1 MSVSISWVRILQD
14 LVIWLRARS
23 EAAVYQAGHL
33 VQKAE
38 VNVEVHVGE
47 IVLVAELQSRDFH
60 RGL

>member
-1 MSVSISWVRILQD
+1 M
-14 LVIWLRARS
+14 VIWLRARS
-23 EAAVYQAGHL
+23 EAAVNQTGHL
-33 VQKAE
+33 VQEAE